1 MSASSTSMTVDL
13 GASSPLESGWARW
26 AGGRRDGNG
35 YAAISDYGFLS
46 DCRSA
51 ALVSSDGAV
60 DWLCWPRFDSPA
72 VFAAILD
79 SERGG
84 TWSIRPVADYAV
96 ERRYLPHTNVLETTF
111 HTATGSVRLTD
122 WLHMGARQ
130 ALCRRLEGIS
140 GEVEV
145 ELVCDPRPDFGV
157 HGPVTLQPRLGWL
170 IGELPNGDRLVADGF
185 ESARERRT
193 AYAGDVHCFSL
204 ALNRPGPSD
213 LTNSLQRAT
222 AFWAKWAQD
231 LRLPDAHAGVVERSA
246 LALKG
251 LQYQPSGAIIAAA
264 TTSLPESIG
273 GSRNWDYRFSWLRD
287 ATLTLAAFGAVGKHD
302 EAQSWLDWLKM
313 ISLLSGVEDL
323 QIMYGIGGEADLDE
337 LVLDHLE
344 GHKRSQPVRT
354 GNGAAKQRQIDTYG
368 ELADAIWLVR
378 TRFEDRLS
386 PHRWRLIRALANR
399 ALREWREPDEGIW
412 EVRGDPKHFVYSKV
426 MCWVAMD
433 RAIRLA
439 EMDGF
444 EDSCLPHWRAG
455 RDEIRAEVLAR
466 GFDEELGAFTQ
477 SYGSRS
483 LDASNL
489 VLAGTGFIDADDP
502 RFIGTVRATQRE
514 LTRGGLVDRYRVD
527 DTDDGFGGEEEGTF
541 VICSLWLA
549 LACIQIGDVDAAEAI
564 FERVCAYGN
573 DLGLLAEEL
582 TPDGEQ
588 LGNYPQAF
596 THIALILCAFG
607 LERARGGVVQAVG
620 GSVSLTA

>member
-1 MSASSTSMTVDL
+1 MPPASLTASAEPSAPARSNT
-13 GASSPLESGWARW
+13 GWARQPR
-26 AGGRRDGNG
+26 GERDSDG
-35 YAAISDYGFLS
+35 YTSISDYGFLS

-79 SERGG
+79 AERGG
-84 TWSIRPVADYAV
+84 SWSIRPVAGYEV
-96 ERRYLPHTNVLETTF
+96 QRRYLPHTNVLETTF
-111 HTATGSVRLTD
+111 HTATGTVRLTD

-130 ALCRRLEGIS
+130 ALCRRLEGVS
-140 GEVEV
+140 GLVEV
-145 ELVCDPRPDFGV
+145 ELVCDPRPDFAV
-157 HGPVTLQPRLGWL
+157 HGPVSFEQRLGWL
-170 IGELPNGDRLVADGF
+170 IAELPSGDRLVADGF
-185 ESARERRT
+185 ESPRELRT
-193 AYAGDVHCFSL
+193 VYAGDAHCFSL

-213 LTNSLQRAT
+213 LRNSLRRTT
-222 AFWAKWAQD
+222 AFWTKWAQE
-231 LRLPDAHAGVVERSA
+231 LRLPAEHAGVVERSA
-246 LALKG
+246 LTLKG

-264 TTSLPESIG
+264 TTSLPEAIG
-273 GSRNWDYRFSWLRD
+273 GSRNWDYRYSWLRD

-337 LVLDHLE
+337 AVLDHLE

-378 TRFEDRLS
+378 ARFEDRLS
-386 PHRWRLIRALANR
+386 PHRWRLMRALANR

-426 MCWVAMD
+426 MCWVALD

-439 EMDGF
+439 EMDGL
-444 EDSCLPHWRAG
+444 EDACLPAWRTG

-477 SYGSRS
+477 SYGSGS

-489 VLAGTGFIDADDP
+489 VLAGTGFISADDP

-514 LTRGGLVDRYRVD
+514 LTRGGLVDRYRVS
-527 DTDDGFGGEEEGTF
+527 DTDDGFAGEEEGTF

-549 LACIQIGDVDAAEAI
+549 LACIQIGDVEAAEDI
-564 FERVCAYGN
+564 FERVCAYAN

-582 TPDGEQ
+582 TPEGEQ

-596 THIALILCAFG
+596 THIALILCAFE
-607 LERARGGVVQAVG
+607 LERAAAGDR
-620 GSVSLTA
+620 SNVSALPLSA

>member
-1 MSASSTSMTVDL
+1 MVPASTSTTVDPSPS
-13 GASSPLESGWARW
+13 APADSSWARW
-26 AGGRRDGNG
+26 PGGRRDGDG
-35 YAAISDYGFLS
+35 YAGISDYGFLS

-84 TWSIRPVADYAV
+84 TWSIRPVADYEV

-130 ALCRRLEGIS
+130 ALCRRLEGTR
-140 GEVEV
+140 GQVEM

-157 HGPVTLQPRLGWL
+157 HGAVAFEQRLGWL
-170 IGELPNGDRLVADGF
+170 IAELPNGDRLVADGF
-185 ESARERRT
+185 ESARESRT
-193 AYAGDVHCFSL
+193 VHSGDVHRFSL

-222 AFWAKWAQD
+222 AFWAKWAHE
-231 LRLPDAHAGVVERSA
+231 LRLPSEHAAVVERSA

-264 TTSLPESIG
+264 TTSLPEAIG

-323 QIMYGIGGEADLDE
+323 QIMYGIGGEADLEE
-337 LVLDHLE
+337 LVLDHLD
-344 GHKRSQPVRT
+344 GHKHSRPVRT

-378 TRFEDRLS
+378 SRFEDRLS
-386 PHRWRLIRALANR
+386 PHRWRLMRALANR

-444 EDSCLPHWRAG
+444 EDPCLDGWRRG
-455 RDEIRAEVLAR
+455 RDEIRTEVLTR
-466 GFDEELGAFTQ
+466 GYDEELGAFTQ

-489 VLAGTGFIDADDP
+489 VLAGTGFIDADDA

-514 LTRGGLVDRYRVD
+514 LTRGGLVDRYRVT
-527 DTDDGFGGEEEGTF
+527 DTDDGFAGEEEGTF

-549 LACIQIGDVDAAEAI
+549 LACIHIGDIEAAEEI
-564 FERVCAYGN
+564 FERVCGYGN

-596 THIALILCAFG
+596 THIALILCAFE
-607 LERARGGVVQAVG
+607 LERARGGADAEGVAA
-620 GSVSLTA
+620 VSLTA